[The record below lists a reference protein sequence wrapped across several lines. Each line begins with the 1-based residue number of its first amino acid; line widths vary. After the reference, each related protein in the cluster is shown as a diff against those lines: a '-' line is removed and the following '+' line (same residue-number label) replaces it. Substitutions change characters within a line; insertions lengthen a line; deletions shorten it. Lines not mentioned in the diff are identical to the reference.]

1 MLQRSQGDALRINLA
16 WTIRLRWGAMLGQ
29 LVTIVFVDRQME
41 IDLPILLLMIPIGLE
56 LATNVGL
63 LAWQKSKPP
72 VQEWHLGA
80 LQVLDVLL
88 LTALL
93 YLTGGPFNPFV
104 SLYLVHIALSAA
116 LLSASWTSVVA
127 LLSLLCGGALFLNHV
142 WLKVDLHPDN
152 HMQLMRMHLE
162 GMWVAMAIA
171 AAFVGYFVTRIR
183 RALAD
188 ADRELDAARERAAR
202 SEELSTIATIAAGAA
217 HELSTPLSTIAV
229 ATKELKAHLGDGAG
243 AEASADLELIRDEV
257 ERCRAVL
264 TRMVAAASDGLE
276 EPKGSISVG
285 ELIEQSRQGLAA
297 RPSIRLAAD
306 KGTLELP
313 LQLPRHSVVA
323 SLRAILKNAQEAS
336 TEADEVVARVIR
348 NGGTLQIAVEDS
360 GSGMDDETVRRV
372 GQPFF
377 TTKPSGRGMGLG
389 LFLAEVTMERLGAE
403 LAVESVLAR
412 GTTVRLSIPL

>member
-1 MLQRSQGDALRINLA
+1 MPQRSQGDALRINLA

-29 LVTIVFVDRQME
+29 LATIVFVDREMA
-41 IDLPILLLMIPIGLE
+41 IDLPILLLMIPLALE
-56 LATNVGL
+56 LATNLGL
-63 LAWQKSKPP
+63 QAWLTKKPV

-88 LTALL
+88 LTA
-93 YLTGGPFNPFV
+93 FV

-142 WLKVDLHPDN
+142 WLKVEHPHN
-152 HMQLMRMHLE
+152 HGHLMRMHLE

-188 ADRELDAARERAAR
+188 ADRELDVARERATR

-229 ATKELKAHLGDGAG
+229 ATKELQAHVGDRAG
-243 AEASADLELIRDEV
+243 AEASADLELIRSEV

-276 EPKGSISVG
+276 EPQASISVG

-297 RPSIRLAAD
+297 LPPIRLSAD

-336 TEADEVVARVIR
+336 TEADEVVTRVSR
-348 NGGTLQIAVEDS
+348 DGSTLQIAIEDR
-360 GSGMDDETVRRV
+360 GTGMDGETVRRV

-377 TTKPSGRGMGLG
+377 TTKPTGHGMGLG
-389 LFLAEVTMERLGAE
+389 LFLAEVTMERLGAD
-403 LAVESVLAR
+403 LAIESVLAR

>member
-1 MLQRSQGDALRINLA
+1 MPQRSQGDALRINLA

-29 LVTIVFVDRQME
+29 LATIVFVDREMA
-41 IDLPILLLMIPIGLE
+41 IDLPILLLMIPLALE
-56 LATNVGL
+56 LATNLGL
-63 LAWQKSKPP
+63 QAWLTKKPV

-142 WLKVDLHPDN
+142 WLKVEHPHN
-152 HMQLMRMHLE
+152 HGHLMRMHLE

-188 ADRELDAARERAAR
+188 ADRELDVARERATR

-229 ATKELKAHLGDGAG
+229 ATKELQAHVGDRAG
-243 AEASADLELIRDEV
+243 AEASADLELIRSEV

-276 EPKGSISVG
+276 EPQASISVG

-297 RPSIRLAAD
+297 LPPIRLSAD

-336 TEADEVVARVIR
+336 TEADEVVTRVSR
-348 NGGTLQIAVEDS
+348 DGSTLQIAIEDR
-360 GSGMDDETVRRV
+360 GTGMDGETVRRV

-377 TTKPSGRGMGLG
+377 TTKPTGHGMGLG
-389 LFLAEVTMERLGAE
+389 LFLAEVTMERLGAD
-403 LAVESVLAR
+403 LAIESVLAR